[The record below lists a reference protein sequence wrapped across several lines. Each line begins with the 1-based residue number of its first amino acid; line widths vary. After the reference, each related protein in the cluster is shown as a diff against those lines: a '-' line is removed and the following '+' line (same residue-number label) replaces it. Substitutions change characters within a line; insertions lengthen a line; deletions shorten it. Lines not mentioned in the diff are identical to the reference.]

1 MMKVKMQKR
10 IEDYNC
16 DDAEDKNEENI
27 HSSYIT
33 RLFGMFCSIYKFYA
47 QLGPFCT
54 SCIYCGFQ
62 ICSEIYEV
70 TFFVWKKE

>member
-33 RLFGMFCSIYKFYA
+33 RLFGMFCSICKFYA

-70 TFFVWKKE
+70 TFFV